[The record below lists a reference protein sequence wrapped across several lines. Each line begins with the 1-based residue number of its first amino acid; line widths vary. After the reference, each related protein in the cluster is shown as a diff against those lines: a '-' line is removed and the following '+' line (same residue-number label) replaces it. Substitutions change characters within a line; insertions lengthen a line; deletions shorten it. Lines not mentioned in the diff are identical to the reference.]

1 MKTPL
6 PDTFIKNTMTR
17 VFTIFLFILWGVASV
32 RVALGAGTPSFQ
44 TVFPPDGSWVTD
56 KKIFL
61 HGVTGDLKTKHVE
74 ISGVKAKT
82 PRGGAVIE
90 NDTFGAEVTL
100 KKGLNTILL
109 SSDGVKHHI
118 SIYYLSQKAV
128 DKGGEVPDGF
138 RRYYTHMDPK
148 ELQCGEC
155 HQVRRK
161 ALNFKRINPVKYD
174 CTTGGCHDQMGK
186 ESFVHGPL
194 GAGVCISCHSPHGS
208 FEPYGM
214 KLTGGD
220 LCFSCH
226 QSAEDDF
233 NKDVIHPPVDEGCI
247 ECHDPHESS
256 KRFQLR
262 YEGNLISDLCFQCHE
277 QEEYEKSYIHDPV
290 QEGQCLDCHRP
301 HASAHDK
308 LLVASTENGDL
319 CLQCHEEKE
328 EDLTREYIHPP
339 VEEGCEQCHD
349 PHSADEPVL
358 LLEKGAQ
365 LCASCHEEMHP
376 DVFEDIASAKFPH
389 EPAAEGRCV
398 ECHLVH
404 SSNFESLLRDTQDRL
419 CLGCHK
425 ELSENIQESKNLHGP
440 VQRGECSACHKPHG
454 SLYTRLLEKDFPEE
468 FYVEYQAATYD
479 LCFECHERKIA
490 EEKFTTTLTNF
501 RDGEYNLHFSH
512 VNREKGRSCISCHDA
527 HASNQ
532 PKHVRYEVPFGVWFY
547 PVELTLTET
556 GGNCVVGCHA
566 PKKYDRKQPV
576 LK

>member
-1 MKTPL
+1 MPYN
-6 PDTFIKNTMTR
+6 DTFTKKIA
-17 VFTIFLFILWGVASV
+17 VQGIIIFLLVLWIVVSGQVAV
-32 RVALGAGTPSFQ
+32 GAGDSSFQ
-44 TVFPPDGSWVTD
+44 AIFPPDGSWLTD

-61 HGVTGDLKTKHVE
+61 HGATRDPSIQQVE
-74 ISGVKAKT
+74 ISGVKTKA
-82 PRGGAVIE
+82 PRDGVVVDKGA
-90 NDTFGAEVTL
+90 FGAEITL
-100 KKGLNTILL
+100 KKGLNTIQLR
-109 SSDGVKHHI
+109 SGAVTHHI
-118 SIYYLSQKAV
+118 SVYYLTQEAV

-138 RRYYTHMDPK
+138 ARYYNHMGRK

-155 HQVRRK
+155 HQVRQN
-161 ALNFKRINPVKYD
+161 ALNFKRVRPVKYD

-214 KLTGGD
+214 KLTGRD

-233 NKDVIHPPVDEGCI
+233 DKDVIHPPVEEGCI

-262 YEGNLISDLCFQCHE
+262 YESTLVSELCFQCHE
-277 QEEYEKSYIHDPV
+277 QGEYEKSYIHDPV

-301 HASAHDK
+301 HASDQDK
-308 LLVASTENGDL
+308 LLVASTESGEL
-319 CLQCHEEKE
+319 CLQCHDEKE
-328 EDLTREYIHPP
+328 EDLAKEYIHPP
-339 VEEGCEQCHD
+339 VVEGCEQCHD

-376 DVFEDIASAKFPH
+376 EVFEDIASAKFPH

-398 ECHLVH
+398 DCHLVH
-404 SSNFESLLRDTQDRL
+404 SSDFESLLHDTQDRL
-419 CLGCHK
+419 CLGCHT
-425 ELSENIQESKNLHGP
+425 ELSEDIEESKNLHGP
-440 VQRGECSACHKPHG
+440 VQTGQCSACHKPHG
-454 SLYTRLLEKDFPEE
+454 SLYPRLLEKDFPEE
-468 FYVEYQAATYD
+468 FYVEYRPETYD
-479 LCFECHERKIA
+479 LCFECHKRAIA

-501 RDGEYNLHFSH
+501 RDGDTNLHFSH
-512 VNREKGRSCISCHDA
+512 VNREKGRNCISCHDA

-547 PVELTLTET
+547 PVELTLTAT
-556 GGNCVVGCHA
+556 GGSCVVGCHA
-566 PKKYDRKQPV
+566 PKKYDRSQPAR
-576 LK
+576 K